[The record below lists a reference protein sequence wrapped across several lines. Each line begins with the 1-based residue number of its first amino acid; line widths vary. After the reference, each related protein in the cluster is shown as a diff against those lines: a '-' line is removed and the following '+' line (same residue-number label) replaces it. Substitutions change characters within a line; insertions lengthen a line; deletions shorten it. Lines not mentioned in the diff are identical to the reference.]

1 MIFEC
6 HESPRLQV
14 GKRNRS
20 TSGDERNTHDWHA
33 WSLATPWPW
42 LPWVLVWVNVRTS
55 GTITITSAKTPQT
68 RGLTVVAM
76 TALAISTTR
85 RTWKTRADRTT
96 YSFHGLITS
105 SPCFLGIL
113 VLGTQVSP
121 LEMTWNMDDF
131 PAPANMDL

>member
-1 MIFEC
+1 MRAQGFRCVNKTAQFREN
-6 HESPRLQV
+6 EW
-14 GKRNRS
+14 
-20 TSGDERNTHDWHA
+20 NTHDWHA
-33 WSLATPWPW
+33 WLFATPPALATMGPC
-42 LPWVLVWVNVRTS
+42 LGECKDIRNDNYYVSKDTTN
-55 GTITITSAKTPQT
+55 

>member
-6 HESPRLQV
+6 HESPRSQG
-14 GKRNRS
+14 GKRKPLNFGRRA
-20 TSGDERNTHDWHA
+20 EHARLARVVVCNTLA
-33 WSLATPWPW
+33 LATLGPC
-42 LPWVLVWVNVRTS
+42 LGECRTS
-55 GTITITSAKTPQT
+55 GTITITSARAPQT

-76 TALAISTTR
+76 TALAISATR

-105 SPCFLGIL
+105 SPCFLGVL